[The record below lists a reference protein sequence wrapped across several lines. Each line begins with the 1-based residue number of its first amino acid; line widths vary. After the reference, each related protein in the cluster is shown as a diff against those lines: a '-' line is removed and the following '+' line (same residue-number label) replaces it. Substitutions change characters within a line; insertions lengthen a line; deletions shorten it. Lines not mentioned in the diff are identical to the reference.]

1 MSTEEDATTQI
12 QAALGTQ
19 DPSYIKSALS
29 YYGETLRRGSSQARA
44 DLEVAEGYLE
54 QLEAIEGRWDVFF
67 SRFELLG
74 ALNPEFVQQTD
85 GFLKSMGMNAADFR
99 QILREAHELM
109 RADAQAERDAMA

>member
-54 QLEAIEGRWDVFF
+54 QLEAFAAAFFTGLATGVIISYVF
-67 SRFELLG
+67 SSTPLE
-74 ALNPEFVQQTD
+74 
-85 GFLKSMGMNAADFR
+85 
-99 QILREAHELM
+99 
-109 RADAQAERDAMA
+109 

>member
-54 QLEAIEGRWDVFF
+54 QLEAFAAAAAAAAPAEAAVPAEEPWTTSLEPAAVSSPSLVGPKDMVVY
-67 SRFELLG
+67 SQLL
-74 ALNPEFVQQTD
+74 ETT
-85 GFLKSMGMNAADFR
+85 
-99 QILREAHELM
+99 
-109 RADAQAERDAMA
+109 RAWVI

>member
-19 DPSYIKSALS
+19 DPSYIKSALT

-54 QLEAIEGRWDVFF
+54 QLEAFAAAAT
-67 SRFELLG
+67 SRS
-74 ALNPEFVQQTD
+74 AL
-85 GFLKSMGMNAADFR
+85 A
-99 QILREAHELM
+99 
-109 RADAQAERDAMA
+109 